1 MKKVAWGQDFSGVKP
16 RERERGGG
24 GGVTGGSFMIR

>member
-24 GGVTGGSFMIR
+24 GVSQVEVS